1 VTAALVVARWTV
13 TEAVS
18 RRLVLAAVLLSVAF
32 VGVFGLAFSVLYG
45 KAAADTGEGETF
57 PVFAATLLTVLGLY
71 AVQFL
76 AAFMALLLSTGAISG
91 EVESG
96 ALHAVLAR
104 PLGRGQYLLGR
115 WIASVAL
122 VSAYVVAMA
131 SSLLV
136 IARAVAG
143 YQPVDPVKA
152 VALLVLETVVLLT
165 AGLLGSSFLPTLANA
180 VVLFSL
186 FGLAWLGGIVEFI
199 GQTFS
204 NQALVNLGVVV
215 SLVFPS
221 DAIWRSASYYLQPP
235 LFLGEAVASGGIPF
249 AALTPP
255 TAALLAWVLA
265 YPVAT
270 LLAAL
275 RTFARRD
282 L

>member
-1 VTAALVVARWTV
+1 VTVLVVARWTV
-13 TEAVS
+13 AEAVS
-18 RRLVLAAVLLSVAF
+18 RRLVLAAVLLSIAF
-32 VGVFGLAFSVLYG
+32 VGLFALAFSILYHR
-45 KAAADTGEGETF
+45 AEADTGNEGELF
-57 PVFAATLLTVLGLY
+57 AVFAATLLTVLGLY

-76 AAFMALLLSTGAISG
+76 AAFLALLLSAGAISG
-91 EVESG
+91 EIESG
-96 ALHAVLAR
+96 TLAR

-122 VSAYVVAMA
+122 VAVYVVVMA
-131 SSLLV
+131 GSLLLV
-136 IARAVAG
+136 ARLVAG
-143 YQPVDPVKA
+143 YQPVDPLRA
-152 VALLVLETVVLLT
+152 LALLVLETVLLLT

-186 FGLAWLGGIVEFI
+186 FGLAWLAGIVEFI
-199 GQTFS
+199 GQSVS
-204 NQALVNLGVVV
+204 NQTLANLGIAV

-221 DAIWRSASYYLQPP
+221 DAIWRAASYYLQPP
-235 LFLGEAVASGGIPF
+235 TFLGEAVTRGGIPF

-255 TAALLAWVLA
+255 TTALLLWALA

-270 LLAAL
+270 LLLAL

>member
-1 VTAALVVARWTV
+1 VTATLVVARWTV

-18 RRLVLAAVLLSVAF
+18 RRLVLAAILLSAAF
-32 VGVFGLAFSVLYG
+32 VGVFGLAFSILYG
-45 KAAADTGEGETF
+45 RAEAETGGDANF

-76 AAFMALLLSTGAISG
+76 AAFLALLLSTGAISG

-96 ALHAVLAR
+96 TLHAVLAR

-131 SSLLV
+131 GSLLL
-136 IARAVAG
+136 IARVVA
-143 YQPVDPVKA
+143 PVKA
-152 VALLVLETVVLLT
+152 VALLVLETVLLLT

-204 NQALVNLGVVV
+204 NQTLANLGVVV

-221 DAIWRSASYYLQPP
+221 DAIWRAASYYLQPP
-235 LFLGEAVASGGIPF
+235 LFLGEAVTRGGIPF

-255 TAALLAWVLA
+255 TTALLLWVLA

>member
-1 VTAALVVARWTV
+1 VTATLVVARWTV

-18 RRLVLAAVLLSVAF
+18 RRLVLAAILLSAAF
-32 VGVFGLAFSVLYG
+32 VGVFGLAFSILYG
-45 KAAADTGEGETF
+45 RAEAETGGDANF

-76 AAFMALLLSTGAISG
+76 AAFLALLLSTGAVSG

-96 ALHAVLAR
+96 TLHAVLAR

-131 SSLLV
+131 GSLLL
-136 IARAVAG
+136 IARVVAG

-152 VALLVLETVVLLT
+152 VALLVLETVLLLT

-204 NQALVNLGVVV
+204 NQTLANLGVVV

-221 DAIWRSASYYLQPP
+221 DAIWRVASYYLQPP
-235 LFLGEAVASGGIPF
+235 LFLGEAVTRGGIPF

-255 TAALLAWVLA
+255 TTALLLRVLA

>member
-1 VTAALVVARWTV
+1 VSAALVVARWTV

-18 RRLVLAAVLLSVAF
+18 RRLVLAAVLFSVAF
-32 VGVFGLAFSVLYG
+32 VGLFGLAFSILYG
-45 KAAADTGEGETF
+45 RAEADIGEGATF

-76 AAFMALLLSTGAISG
+76 AAFLALLLSTGAISG
-91 EVESG
+91 EAESG
-96 ALHAVLAR
+96 TLHAVLAR

-115 WIASVAL
+115 WAASVAL
-122 VSAYVVAMA
+122 VSVYVVAMA
-131 SSLLV
+131 GSLLL

-186 FGLAWLGGIVEFI
+186 FGLAWLAGIVEFI
-199 GQTFS
+199 GQAFG
-204 NQALVNLGVVV
+204 NQTLVNLGVVV
-215 SLVFPS
+215 SLAFPS

-235 LFLGEAVASGGIPF
+235 LFLGEAVTQGGIPF
-249 AALTPP
+249 AAVTPP

>member
-1 VTAALVVARWTV
+1 VTATLVVARWTV

-18 RRLVLAAVLLSVAF
+18 RRLVLAAILLSAAF
-32 VGVFGLAFSVLYG
+32 VGVFGLAFSILYG
-45 KAAADTGEGETF
+45 RAEAETGGDANF

-76 AAFMALLLSTGAISG
+76 AAFLALLLSTSAISG

-96 ALHAVLAR
+96 TLHAVLAR

-131 SSLLV
+131 GSLVL
-136 IARAVAG
+136 IARVVAG
-143 YQPVDPVKA
+143 YQPVGPVKA
-152 VALLVLETVVLLT
+152 VALLVLETVLLLT

-204 NQALVNLGVVV
+204 NQTLANLGVVV

-221 DAIWRSASYYLQPP
+221 DAIWRAASYYLQPP
-235 LFLGEAVASGGIPF
+235 LFLGEAVTRGGIPF

-255 TAALLAWVLA
+255 TTALLLWVLA

>member
-1 VTAALVVARWTV
+1 VTAALVVARWTL

-32 VGVFGLAFSVLYG
+32 VGLFGLAFSILYG
-45 KAAADTGEGETF
+45 RVAAEPGDDLS

-76 AAFMALLLSTGAISG
+76 AAFLALLLSAGAVSG
-91 EVESG
+91 EAESG
-96 ALHAVLAR
+96 TLHAVLAR
-104 PLGRGQYLLGR
+104 PLGRAQYLLGR
-115 WIASVAL
+115 WAASVAL
-122 VSAYVVAMA
+122 LSLYVVAMA
-131 SSLLV
+131 GSLLLV
-136 IARAVAG
+136 ARVVAG
-143 YQPVDPVKA
+143 YQPVDPVRA
-152 VALLVLETVVLLT
+152 VALLLLEMVLLLT
-165 AGLLGSSFLPTLANA
+165 VGLLGSTFLPTLANA
-180 VVLFSL
+180 VALFSL

-199 GQTFS
+199 GQTVA
-204 NQALVNLGVVV
+204 NQTLVNLGVVV

-221 DAIWRSASYYLQPP
+221 DAAWRAASYYLQPP
-235 LFLGEAVASGGIPF
+235 LFLGEAVTGGGIPF

-265 YPVAT
+265 YPVAA

>member
-1 VTAALVVARWTV
+1 VTATLVVARWTV

-18 RRLVLAAVLLSVAF
+18 RRLVLAAILLSAAF
-32 VGVFGLAFSVLYG
+32 VGVFGLAFSILYG
-45 KAAADTGEGETF
+45 RAEAETGGDANF

-76 AAFMALLLSTGAISG
+76 AAFLALLLSTGAVSG

-96 ALHAVLAR
+96 TLHAVLAR

-131 SSLLV
+131 GSLLL
-136 IARAVAG
+136 IARVVAG
-143 YQPVDPVKA
+143 YQPVGPVKA
-152 VALLVLETVVLLT
+152 VALLVLETVLLLT

-186 FGLAWLGGIVEFI
+186 FGLAWLGGVVEFI

-204 NQALVNLGVVV
+204 NQTLANLGVVV

-221 DAIWRSASYYLQPP
+221 DAIWRAASYYLQPP
-235 LFLGEAVASGGIPF
+235 LFLGEAVTRGGIPF

-255 TAALLAWVLA
+255 TTALLLRVLA

>member
-1 VTAALVVARWTV
+1 VSTLVVARWTV

-18 RRLVLAAVLLSVAF
+18 RRLVLAAVLLSAAF
-32 VGVFGLAFSVLYG
+32 VGLFALAFSILYG
-45 KAAADTGEGETF
+45 RAEADVGEGPTF

-76 AAFMALLLSTGAISG
+76 AAFLALLLSAGAISG

-96 ALHAVLAR
+96 TLHAVLAR

-122 VSAYVVAMA
+122 LTVYVVVMA
-131 SSLLV
+131 GSLLLV
-136 IARAVAG
+136 ARLVAG
-143 YQPVDPVKA
+143 YQPVDPVRA
-152 VALLVLETVVLLT
+152 VALLVLETVLLLT
-165 AGLLGSSFLPTLANA
+165 AGLLGSTFLPTLANA

-186 FGLAWLGGIVEFI
+186 FGLAWLAGIVEFI
-199 GQTFS
+199 GQTVA
-204 NQALVNLGVVV
+204 NQTLSNLGIAV

-221 DAIWRSASYYLQPP
+221 DAVWRAASYYLQPP
-235 LFLGEAVASGGIPF
+235 AFLGEAVTRGGIPF

-255 TAALLAWVLA
+255 TTALLLWSLA

-270 LLAAL
+270 LLLAL

>member
-1 VTAALVVARWTV
+1 VSTLVVAGWSV

-18 RRLVLAAVLLSVAF
+18 RRLVLAAIVLSAAF
-32 VGVFGLAFSVLYG
+32 VGLFALAFTILYH
-45 KAAADTGEGETF
+45 KAETAPDAEGLF
-57 PVFAATLLTVLGLY
+57 AVFAATLFTVMGLY

-76 AAFMALLLSTGAISG
+76 AAFLALLLSAGAISG

-96 ALHAVLAR
+96 TLQAVLAR

-122 VSAYVVAMA
+122 LTVYVVAMA
-131 SSLLV
+131 SSLLLV
-136 IARAVAG
+136 ARLVAG
-143 YQPVDPVKA
+143 YQPVDPVRA
-152 VALLVLETVVLLT
+152 VALLVLETVLLLT

-186 FGLAWLGGIVEFI
+186 FGLAWLAGIVEFI
-199 GQTFS
+199 GQTVP
-204 NQALVNLGVVV
+204 NQTLSNLGVAV

-235 LFLGEAVASGGIPF
+235 AFLMEAVTRGGIPF

-255 TAALLAWVLA
+255 TPALLLWSLA
-265 YPVAT
+265 YPVVT
-270 LLAAL
+270 LLLAL